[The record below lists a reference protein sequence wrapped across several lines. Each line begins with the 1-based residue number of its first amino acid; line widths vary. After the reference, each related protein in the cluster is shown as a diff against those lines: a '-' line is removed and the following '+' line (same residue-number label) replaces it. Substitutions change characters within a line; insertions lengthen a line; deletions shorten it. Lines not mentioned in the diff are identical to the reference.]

1 MKEFNELRTI
11 LDNIN
16 APDEAVR
23 LLNEIESDW
32 KEGEVM
38 LKEATSRIE
47 ELEDD
52 AEGMY
57 PKSEYDALVDQIE
70 ELEGENIEQ
79 KDKLLVALADH
90 SNWDGNTFTPQ
101 DRTFSIWSP
110 DEMADKVLRGVKI
123 TA

>member
-1 MKEFNELRTI
+1 MKQFDELRTI

-16 APDEAVR
+16 APDEAMR
-23 LLNEIESDW
+23 LLNEIESDYN
-32 KEGEVM
+32 EGEEM
-38 LKEATSRIE
+38 LKELRSDAKDLEDEVEDLKREVIS
-47 ELEDD
+47 LEDD
-52 AEGMY
+52 IRSMEEA
-57 PKSEYDALVDQIE
+57 E
-70 ELEGENIEQ
+70 ELGDDQ
-79 KDKLLVALADH
+79 QKLLACFADH